1 VRIACI
7 GGGPAGLY
15 FAISMKL
22 RDPSHDIEVFERNA
36 PGVTFGWGVVFSD
49 LTVDNITRNDPVSAQ
64 TITQEFAHWDDI
76 DVHIH
81 GATITSGGHGF
92 IGIGRKRLL
101 EILQHRARELGV
113 TLQFNAECDPADP
126 KWRDYDLVIASD
138 GINSRF
144 RDAYADAFGVDVDVR
159 PNKFVWLG
167 TSKAFDAFT
176 FAFEETGHGWIWA
189 HAYRFAPDCSTFI
202 VECSE
207 ETWRNFGFDR
217 MDQGEARAVCEK
229 LFAKYLDG
237 HKLMSNAAHL
247 PGPAVWLNFRR
258 IKCERWSSGNVILLG
273 DAAHTA
279 HFSIGSGTKLALE
292 DAIKLAEVLNRTSP
306 SSRGA
311 AGDAAIQKSFTRRTR
326 SREEETPHPSRS
338 SRLRVK
344 PSDAGAVSVAGSQ
357 ARGDGPL
364 SLEAA
369 LDEYQA
375 ERSLEVLKLQ
385 NSARNSTE
393 WFETLGRYLHFEP
406 LQFAYSL
413 LTRSQRISHENLRL
427 RDREWLEGVERWFWK
442 RATNGRSN
450 TTAPPM
456 FAPFKM
462 REMEVANRIT
472 VSPMAMYS
480 AVDGVPNDFHLVH
493 LGERALGGAGL
504 VFTEMTCVSPEGR
517 ISPGCTGMWNAD
529 HVAAWKR
536 IVDFVHANSTAKICL
551 QLGHSGPKGSTKLGW
566 EGNDVPLD
574 EGNWPVMAAS
584 DVAWSPA
591 NQRPHPMTRADMDAV
606 RDQFVA
612 AVRMGLECGFDMIEL
627 HAAHGYLLS
636 SFITRLQ
643 NRRTD
648 EYGGSL
654 ENRLRYPIE
663 VFAAMRAAWPSDRPM
678 SVRISANDWAG
689 ENGITP
695 GDAVEIGEAFAR
707 EGADLIDVSAGQT
720 WAEAQPV
727 YGRMFQTPF
736 SDKIR
741 NEARLAT
748 MAVGNIYE
756 PDHANS
762 ILAAGRADLVAL
774 ARPHLI
780 DPMWTLRAAAQ
791 LDYRDVHCPPQY
803 LNGLSQLARNLKREA
818 EAAAALRV

>member
-1 VRIACI
+1 MKIACI

-22 RDPSHDIEVFERNA
+22 RDPAHEIEIFERNP

-49 LTVDNITRNDPVSAQ
+49 LTVDNITRNDPVSAKA
-64 TITQEFAHWDDI
+64 ITGELAHWDDI

-81 GATITSGGHGF
+81 GETITSGGHGF

-101 EILQHRARELGV
+101 EILQDRARELGV
-113 TLQFNAECDPADP
+113 ALHFEAECDPADA
-126 KWRDYDLVIASD
+126 KWKEYDLVIASD
-138 GINSRF
+138 GLNSRF
-144 RDAYADAFGVDVDVR
+144 RNATPEAFGVDVDVR
-159 PNKFVWLG
+159 KNKFVWLG
-167 TSKAFDAFT
+167 INKAFEAFT
-176 FAFEETGHGWIWA
+176 FAFEETEHGWIWA
-189 HAYRFAPDCSTFI
+189 HAYRFAPDFSTFI

-207 ETWRNFGFDR
+207 EVWRAIGFDA
-217 MDQGEARAVCEK
+217 MSQEESIAKCEQ

-237 HKLMSNAAHL
+237 HRLQSNAAHL
-247 PGPAVWLNFRR
+247 RGSAAWLNFPRV
-258 IKCERWSSGNVILLG
+258 KCERWSSGNVILLG

-292 DAIKLAEVLNRTSP
+292 DAIKLAEVLNR
-306 SSRGA
+306 
-311 AGDAAIQKSFTRRTR
+311 
-326 SREEETPHPSRS
+326 
-338 SRLRVK
+338 
-344 PSDAGAVSVAGSQ
+344 
-357 ARGDGPL
+357 DGL

-369 LDEYQA
+369 MDEYVA
-375 ERSLEVLKLQ
+375 ERNLEVLKLQ

-393 WFETLGRYLHFEP
+393 WFETLHRYLHFEP

-442 RATNGRSN
+442 RATDGRSN
-450 TTAPPM
+450 KTAPPM
-456 FAPFKM
+456 FAPLKL
-462 REMEVANRIT
+462 REMTVENRIT

-480 AVDGVPNDFHLVH
+480 AVDGLPNDFHFVH

-517 ISPGCTGMWNAD
+517 ISPGCTGLWNGD
-529 HVAAWKR
+529 QVQAWKR
-536 IVDFVHANSTAKICL
+536 IVDFAHANSKAKICL
-551 QLGHSGPKGSTKLGW
+551 QLGHSGAKGSTKLGW

-574 EGNWPVMAAS
+574 DGNWPVMSAS
-584 DVAWSPA
+584 DLRWSPV
-591 NQRPHPMTRADMDAV
+591 NQVPRAMTRADMDSV

-612 AVRMGLECGFDMIEL
+612 ATRMAIECGFDMVEL

-636 SFITRLQ
+636 SFITPLQ

-654 ENRLRYPIE
+654 ENRLRYPLE

-678 SVRISANDWAG
+678 SVRISATDWAG
-689 ENGITP
+689 DEGVTP
-695 GDAVEIGEAFAR
+695 DEAVAIGEAFAR

-720 WAEAQPV
+720 WADQLPT

-741 NEARLAT
+741 NEGRLAT

-791 LDYRDVHCPPQY
+791 LDYRDIHIPPQY
-803 LNGLSQLARNLKREA
+803 LNGMSQLARNLKREA

>member
-1 VRIACI
+1 MRIAI
-7 GGGPAGLY
+7 VGGGPAGLY

-22 RDPSHDIEVFERNA
+22 RDPSHEIAVFERNP

-49 LTVDNITRNDPVSAQ
+49 LTVDNITANDPVSAEV
-64 TITQEFAHWDDI
+64 ITREFAHWEDI
-76 DVHIH
+76 DVHYR
-81 GATITSGGHGF
+81 GEVVTSGGHGF

-113 TLQFNAECDPADP
+113 ALHFEAECGPADAG
-126 KWRDYDLVIASD
+126 WQEYDLVIASD
-138 GINSRF
+138 GANSRF
-144 RDAYADAFGVDVDVR
+144 RDADPAAFGTDVDVR
-159 PNKFVWLG
+159 RNKFVWLG

-176 FAFEETGHGWIWA
+176 FAFEETEHGWIWA
-189 HAYRFAPDCSTFI
+189 HAYRFAADCSTFI

-207 ETWRNFGFDR
+207 ETWVRFGFDR
-217 MDQGEARAVCEK
+217 MSQSESIAACEQ

-237 HKLMSNAAHL
+237 HALQSNASHL
-247 PGPAVWLNFRR
+247 VGSAAWLNFKR
-258 IKCERWSSGNVILLG
+258 IKCDTWSSGNVILLG

-292 DAIKLAEVLNRTSP
+292 DAIKLAEVLNRP
-306 SSRGA
+306 GL
-311 AGDAAIQKSFTRRTR
+311 G
-326 SREEETPHPSRS
+326 
-338 SRLRVK
+338 
-344 PSDAGAVSVAGSQ
+344 
-357 ARGDGPL
+357 
-364 SLEAA
+364 LEAA

-375 ERSLEVLKLQ
+375 ERNLEVLKLQ

-393 WFETLGRYLHFEP
+393 WFETLERYTHFEP

-442 RATNGRSN
+442 RATGGASN
-450 TTAPPM
+450 RAAPPM
-456 FAPFKM
+456 FAPFKL
-462 REMEVANRIT
+462 REMQVENRIT

-480 AVDGVPNDFHLVH
+480 AVDGVPNDFHFVH

-517 ISPGCTGMWNAD
+517 ISPGCTGMWND
-529 HVAAWKR
+529 EHVAAWKR
-536 IVDFVHANSTAKICL
+536 IVDFVHANSKAKICL
-551 QLGHSGPKGSTKLGW
+551 QLGHSGAKGSTKLGW
-566 EGNDVPLD
+566 EGDNEPLV

-584 DVAWSPA
+584 DLPWSPV
-591 NQRPHPMTRADMDAV
+591 NQVPRAVTRADMDAV

-612 AVRMGLECGFDMIEL
+612 AVRMGLEAGFDMVEL

-636 SFITRLQ
+636 GFITPLQ

-648 EYGGSL
+648 DYGGSL
-654 ENRLRYPIE
+654 ENRLRFPLE
-663 VFAAMRAAWPSDRPM
+663 VFSAMREAWPSERPM
-678 SVRISANDWAG
+678 SVRISATDWAG
-689 ENGITP
+689 EDGITAE
-695 GDAVEIGEAFAR
+695 DAVQVGEAFAR
-707 EGADLIDVSAGQT
+707 VGADLIDVSAGQT
-720 WAEAQPV
+720 WEGQQPV

-736 SDKIR
+736 SDRIR
-741 NEARLAT
+741 NEGKLAT

-774 ARPHLI
+774 ARPHLV
-780 DPMWTLRAAAQ
+780 DPFWTLRAAAQ
-791 LDYRDVHCPPQY
+791 LDYRDVHVPPQY
-803 LNGLSQLARNLKREA
+803 LGGMAQLARNLKREA
-818 EAAAALRV
+818 EAAATLRV

>member
-1 VRIACI
+1 MRIACV
-7 GGGPAGLY
+7 GAGPAGLY

-22 RDPSHDIEVFERNA
+22 RDPSHEIEIFERNA

-49 LTVDNITRNDPVSAQ
+49 LTVENITANDPVSARI
-64 TITQEFAHWDDI
+64 ITGEFAHWDDI
-76 DVHIH
+76 DVHYR
-81 GATITSGGHGF
+81 GECVTSGGHGF
-92 IGIGRKRLL
+92 IGISRKRLL
-101 EILQHRARELGV
+101 QILQDRARELGV
-113 TLQFNAECDPADP
+113 VLHFEAECDPADP

-138 GINSRF
+138 GANSRF
-144 RDAYADAFGVDVDVR
+144 RDANADAFGVDVDVR
-159 PNKFVWLG
+159 RNKFVWLG
-167 TSKAFDAFT
+167 TTKVFDAFT
-176 FAFEETGHGWIWA
+176 FAFEETEHGWIWA

-202 VECSE
+202 IECSE
-207 ETWRNFGFDR
+207 ETWQNFGFDR
-217 MDQGEARAVCEK
+217 MDQAESIALCEK

-237 HKLMSNAAHL
+237 HSLQSNASHL
-247 PGPAVWLNFRR
+247 VGSAAWLNFRR

-279 HFSIGSGTKLALE
+279 HYSVGSGTKLALE
-292 DAIKLAEVLNRTSP
+292 DAIKLAEVLNRTS
-306 SSRGA
+306 SSL
-311 AGDAAIQKSFTRRTR
+311 SC
-326 SREEETPHPSRS
+326 
-338 SRLRVK
+338 
-344 PSDAGAVSVAGSQ
+344 SDGEGNHAQHGGGVAGAGIFYPSTIESSFDGSPPHELRSQ
-357 ARGDGPL
+357 GGTGAL

-369 LDEYQA
+369 MDEYVA
-375 ERSLEVLKLQ
+375 ERNLEVLKLQ

-393 WFETLGRYLHFEP
+393 WFETLDRYLHFEP

-442 RATNGRSN
+442 RATDGRSN
-450 TTAPPM
+450 KTAPPM
-456 FAPFKM
+456 FAPFRL
-462 REMEVANRIT
+462 REMEVENRIT

-480 AVDGVPNDFHLVH
+480 AVDGTPNDFHFVH

-517 ISPGCTGMWNAD
+517 ISPGCTGMWND
-529 HVAAWKR
+529 EHVAAWKR
-536 IVDFVHANSTAKICL
+536 IVDFVHANSKAKICL
-551 QLGHSGPKGSTKLGW
+551 QLGHSGGKGSTRLGW
-566 EGNDVPLD
+566 EGDNVPLD
-574 EGNWPVMAAS
+574 DGNWPVMAAS
-584 DVAWSPA
+584 DVPWSPV
-591 NQRPHPMTRADMDAV
+591 NQVPRPMTRADMDAV
-606 RDQFVA
+606 RDQFVT
-612 AVRMGLECGFDMIEL
+612 AVKMGLECGFDMIEL
-627 HAAHGYLLS
+627 HSAHGYLLS
-636 SFITRLQ
+636 SFITPLQ
-643 NRRTD
+643 NKRTD

-654 ENRLRYPIE
+654 ENRLRYPLE
-663 VFAAMRAAWPSDRPM
+663 VYAAMRAAWPSDRPM
-678 SVRISANDWAG
+678 SIRISATDWAG
-689 ENGITP
+689 EDGVTP
-695 GDAVEIGEAFAR
+695 DEAVEIGEAFAR

-720 WAEAQPV
+720 WMGQQPV

-780 DPMWTLRAAAQ
+780 DPFWTLRAAAQ
-791 LDYRDVHCPPQY
+791 LDYRDVHVPPQY
-803 LNGLSQLARNLKREA
+803 LNGMSQLARNLKREA

>member
-1 VRIACI
+1 MKIACV
-7 GGGPAGLY
+7 GAGPAGLY

-22 RDPSHDIEVFERNA
+22 RDPAHEIEVFERNA

-49 LTVDNITRNDPVSAQ
+49 LTVDNITRNDPASAK
-64 TITQEFAHWDDI
+64 TITDEFAHWDDI
-76 DVHIH
+76 DVHIR
-81 GATITSGGHGF
+81 GETVTSGGHGF
-92 IGIGRKRLL
+92 IGISRKRLL
-101 EILQHRARELGV
+101 AILQDRARELGV
-113 TLQFNAECDPADP
+113 TLHFEAECDPADP

-138 GINSRF
+138 GANSRF
-144 RDAYADAFGVDVDVR
+144 RDANPQAFGVDVDVR
-159 PNKFVWLG
+159 KNKFVWLG
-167 TSKAFDAFT
+167 TSKVFDAFT
-176 FAFEETGHGWIWA
+176 FAFEETEHGWIWA

-207 ETWRNFGFDR
+207 ETWAKFGFDR
-217 MDQGEARAVCEK
+217 MTQDESIAACET

-237 HKLMSNAAHL
+237 HRLQSNASHL
-247 PGPAVWLNFRR
+247 VGSAAWLNFRR
-258 IKCERWSSGNVILLG
+258 IKCERWSAGNVILLG

-292 DAIKLAEVLNRTSP
+292 DAIKLAEVLNRLSSP
-306 SSRGA
+306 AFAGEGDRSKSGGGA
-311 AGDAAIQKSFTRRTR
+311 
-326 SREEETPHPSRS
+326 
-338 SRLRVK
+338 
-344 PSDAGAVSVAGSQ
+344 
-357 ARGDGPL
+357 L

-375 ERSLEVLKLQ
+375 ERNLEVLKLQ

-393 WFETLGRYLHFEP
+393 WFETLDRYLNFEP

-442 RATNGRSN
+442 RATDGRSN
-450 TTAPPM
+450 KTAPPM
-456 FAPFKM
+456 FAPFKL
-462 REMEVANRIT
+462 REMQVENRVT

-536 IVDFVHANSTAKICL
+536 IVDFVHAQSKAKICL
-551 QLGHSGPKGSTKLGW
+551 QLGHSGAKGSTRLGW
-566 EGNDVPLD
+566 DGDNLPLD
-574 EGNWPVMAAS
+574 DGNWPVMSAG
-584 DVAWSPA
+584 DIAWSPV
-591 NQRPHPMTRADMDAV
+591 NQTPTAMTRADMDAV

-612 AVRMGLECGFDMIEL
+612 AVRMGLECGFDMVEL

-636 SFITRLQ
+636 SFITPLQ
-643 NRRTD
+643 NNRTD
-648 EYGGSL
+648 EYGGPL
-654 ENRLRYPIE
+654 ENRLRYPLE

-678 SVRISANDWAG
+678 SVRISATDWAG
-689 ENGITP
+689 ADGITP
-695 GDAVEIGEAFAR
+695 DDAVAIGEAFAR

-720 WAEAQPV
+720 WAEQQPV

-780 DPMWTLRAAAQ
+780 DPFWTLRAAAQ
-791 LDYRDVHCPPQY
+791 LDYRDVHVPPQY
-803 LNGLSQLARNLKREA
+803 LNGMTQLARNLKREA
-818 EAAAALRV
+818 EAAAA

>member
-1 VRIACI
+1 MKIACI

-22 RDPSHDIEVFERNA
+22 RDRAHEIEIFERNA

-49 LTVDNITRNDPVSAQ
+49 LTVENITRNDPVSAR
-64 TITQEFAHWDDI
+64 TITREFAHWDDI
-76 DVHIH
+76 AVHFKSE
-81 GATITSGGHGF
+81 TITSGGHGF

-101 EILQHRARELGV
+101 EILQDRARELGV
-113 TLQFNAECDPADP
+113 VLHFNAECDPADA

-138 GINSRF
+138 GANSRF
-144 RDAYADAFGVDVDVR
+144 RDADAEAFGVDIDVR
-159 PNKFVWLG
+159 ANKFVWLG
-167 TSKAFDAFT
+167 TSKVFDAFT
-176 FAFEETGHGWIWA
+176 FAFEETEHGWVWA

-207 ETWRNFGFDR
+207 ETWRRFGFDR
-217 MDQGEARAVCEK
+217 MSQDESIAACET

-237 HKLMSNAAHL
+237 HSLQSNATHL
-247 PGPAVWLNFRR
+247 AGSAAWLNFKR

-292 DAIKLAEVLNRTSP
+292 DAIKLANVLSRATP
-306 SSRGA
+306 SLRGA
-311 AGDAAIQKSFTRRTR
+311 PATKQSTGGDDGLLR
-326 SREEETPHPSRS
+326 SARN
-338 SRLRVK
+338 
-344 PSDAGAVSVAGSQ
+344 DGSE
-357 ARGDGPL
+357 L
-364 SLEAA
+364 SLTAA
-369 LDEYQA
+369 LDEYQV

-393 WFETLGRYLHFEP
+393 WFETLERYTHFEP

-427 RDREWLEGVERWFWK
+427 RDRAWLEEVERWFWK
-442 RATNGRSN
+442 RATGGRSN
-450 TTAPPM
+450 KTAPPM
-456 FAPFKM
+456 FAPFRL
-462 REMEVANRIT
+462 REMEVQNRIT

-480 AVDGVPNDFHLVH
+480 AVDGTPNDWHFVH
-493 LGERALGGAGL
+493 YGERAVGGAGL

-529 HVAAWKR
+529 HVAAWTR
-536 IVDFVHANSTAKICL
+536 IVDFVHANSKAKICL
-551 QLGHSGPKGSTKLGW
+551 QLGHSGGKGSTRVGW

-574 EGNWPVMAAS
+574 AGNWPVMAAS
-584 DVAWSPA
+584 DVAWSPV
-591 NQRPHPMTRADMDAV
+591 NQVPAPMTRADMDKV
-606 RDQFVA
+606 RDQFVT
-612 AVRMGLECGFDMIEL
+612 AVRMGLEAGFDMIEL

-636 SFITRLQ
+636 SFITPLQ
-643 NRRTD
+643 NKRTD
-648 EYGGSL
+648 DYGGSL
-654 ENRLRYPIE
+654 ENRLRYPLE

-678 SVRISANDWAG
+678 SIRISATDWAG
-689 ENGITP
+689 EDGITP
-695 GDAVEIGEAFAR
+695 EDAVAIGEAFAR

-720 WAEAQPV
+720 WAGQQPV
-727 YGRMFQTPF
+727 YGRMFQTPI
-736 SDKIR
+736 SDRVR
-741 NEARLAT
+741 NEGRLAT

-774 ARPHLI
+774 GRPHLV
-780 DPMWTLRAAAQ
+780 DPFWTLRAAAQ
-791 LDYRDVHCPPQY
+791 LDYRDIAVPPQY
-803 LNGLSQLARNLKREA
+803 LNGLAQLARNMKRDA